1 MFGAPGI
8 SVFQFSSADGVPQ
21 AAAAAGRLT
30 PPADY
35 RLHRQSQSEILTKS

>member
-8 SVFQFSSADGVPQ
+8 SVFQFSSANGVIQP
-21 AAAAAGRLT
+21 AAAGRLT
-30 PPADY
+30 LPAHY